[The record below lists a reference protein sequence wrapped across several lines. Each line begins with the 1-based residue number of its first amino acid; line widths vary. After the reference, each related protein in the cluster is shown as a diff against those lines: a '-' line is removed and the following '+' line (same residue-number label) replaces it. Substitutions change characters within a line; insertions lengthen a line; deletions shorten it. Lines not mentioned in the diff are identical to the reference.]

1 MRSITFNEFL
11 TIIEPYRVRVFSNLQ
26 HGLAPIMHLYRD
38 SSVNTSGE
46 HTDTIALH
54 TYHLVVTVDG
64 QYPMSAVLKYG
75 AFNNNIVA
83 RASTCRIEVPVLEA
97 LKCIY
102 YEDNFDISPPEAA
115 EGAVVISRPNA
126 KYNF

>member
-1 MRSITFNEFL
+1 
-11 TIIEPYRVRVFSNLQ
+11 
-26 HGLAPIMHLYRD
+26 
-38 SSVNTSGE
+38 
-46 HTDTIALH
+46 
-54 TYHLVVTVDG
+54 VDG